1 MAHER
6 YHRAAKRGNMS
17 SEPHTNGSH
26 RHPLDPT
33 SGIHGT
39 HGNPCAQRVPHVHRT
54 RGVQGIDGIHGIH
67 GIHARHEGDGST
79 RAQAACS
86 DGTRIARVLFI
97 GIRVGR
103 ERARARGPAMSPTV
117 TDGPASTGGPVDP
130 RGGSGH
136 PGAGTPGL
144 LLVDDARFDA
154 HAAGAY
160 HPERPER
167 LTAARA
173 ATTQA
178 RVEWSHVAA
187 REASDAEL
195 SRVHAPHFI
204 DQMEKLRG
212 KRGHLDAD
220 TYIAPGSVA
229 AARLAAGG
237 LVAMVDAILDA
248 PAGAVNRGVALLR
261 PPGHHARPE
270 RAMGFCLLN
279 SVAVA
284 AAHAVARGAERV
296 LVVDWDVHH
305 GNGTQEMFWRS
316 PNVLYMSTH
325 QFPFYPGTGSAE
337 ETGEGEGLGYT
348 VNVPLAAH
356 GGDAVYRGAFER
368 VLLPIAEAYAPDL
381 VLVSAGFD
389 ASARDPL
396 AQMELSAEAYGW
408 MARALTSVAARSAGG
423 KIALV
428 LEGGYDLVA
437 LESGLARAIDGMAGL
452 APRSAE
458 DIARDPDDPD
468 VTRAAREAARA
479 WKVAG

>member
-6 YHRAAKRGNMS
+6 YHRPAKRGNMS

-33 SGIHGT
+33 SGIHGIHPRHGTDGTDGT
-39 HGNPCAQRVPHVHRT
+39 HDA
-54 RGVQGIDGIHGIH
+54 IHH
-67 GIHARHEGDGST
+67 LRHMCDCGAS
-79 RAQAACS
+79 APPACS
-86 DGTRIARVLFI
+86 DGTRFARILFV
-97 GIRVGR
+97 GIRGGCAQTRGR
-103 ERARARGPAMSPTV
+103 GAPMSATV
-117 TDGPASTGGPVDP
+117 AGGAASTGAPVEP
-130 RGGSGH
+130 PGGSGQS
-136 PGAGTPGL
+136 GGDAPGL

-178 RVEWSHVAA
+178 RVAWSHVAA
-187 REASDAEL
+187 REATDAEL
-195 SRVHAPHFI
+195 TRVHAPHFI

-220 TYIAPGSVA
+220 TYVAPGSVA

-248 PAGAVNRGVALLR
+248 PEGAVNRGVALLR

-305 GNGTQEMFWRS
+305 GNGTQEMFWTN

-325 QFPFYPGTGSAE
+325 QFPFYPGTGAAD

-408 MARALTSVAARSAGG
+408 MARALTSVATTSAGG

-458 DIARDPDDPD
+458 EIARDPDDPD